1 MCDTFSQLFLKTA
14 KMSIKFQKAGKLMN
28 YHVAFKQSCAR
39 SKKTKVNNNKKQ
51 YQNSGLNISVSM
63 QMYQLPLHM
72 NINKIAFKV
81 KVAKDV

>member
-1 MCDTFSQLFLKTA
+1 
-14 KMSIKFQKAGKLMN
+14 MN

-39 SKKTKVNNNKKQ
+39 SKMTKVNNNKKQ

-63 QMYQLPLHM
+63 QMYQLPSHM